1 MVDFNTLE
9 KGRLAE
15 LEEAFELFNQT
26 STQLTIAY
34 ESLQNQVED
43 LQKQLDTSQLE
54 KQKVDERLEQL
65 LTLLPAGVLVLDV
78 ADYVVE
84 MNRVAEK
91 IFGKDAK
98 NRPWA
103 EVVSNVFLTNNDAG
117 TYLTHDEFAYQI
129 AEAPLFLDAPI
140 ESVFSKGRILL
151 VQDVTDARKLQ
162 QHVDRHQRLNSLGEM
177 TASLAHQIR
186 TPLASALLYIS
197 QLDSMQLEG
206 DKRTKF
212 VKKSV
217 NSLRHL
223 ENLVKDML
231 QYAKGGKSFNKP
243 IRVSELVKLLLQ
255 TVNPSIKDTLSNLTV
270 SPYDESL
277 EIVGDV
283 DALITALQNLINNAI
298 DVVHVHAEIT
308 LEINVVGKHELYFNI
323 IDQGPGLSD
332 ELITKVY
339 EPFYTSRA
347 QGTGLGLA
355 VVRAVVEA
363 HDGET
368 WAANVK
374 GKGTVFTIRLP
385 IVAVLEESV

>member
-1 MVDFNTLE
+1 
-9 KGRLAE
+9 
-15 LEEAFELFNQT
+15 
-26 STQLTIAY
+26 
-34 ESLQNQVED
+34 
-43 LQKQLDTSQLE
+43 
-54 KQKVDERLEQL
+54 
-65 LTLLPAGVLVLDV
+65 
-78 ADYVVE
+78 
-84 MNRVAEK
+84 
-91 IFGKDAK
+91 
-98 NRPWA
+98 
-103 EVVSNVFLTNNDAG
+103 
-117 TYLTHDEFAYQI
+117 
-129 AEAPLFLDAPI
+129 
-140 ESVFSKGRILL
+140 
-151 VQDVTDARKLQ
+151 
-162 QHVDRHQRLNSLGEM
+162 
-177 TASLAHQIR
+177 
-186 TPLASALLYIS
+186 
-197 QLDSMQLEG
+197 
-206 DKRTKF
+206 
-212 VKKSV
+212 
-217 NSLRHL
+217 
-223 ENLVKDML
+223 L